1 MAIRTGFGFLQQES
15 VKKIVDSAIKKKLIS
30 DSRFQNWPKFGRIP
44 DPGFGFGLP
53 TLVGKMNKQTDWQ
66 TLTDGQRVQGVI
78 PLFSVLH
85 QGRLG

>member
-15 VKKIVDSAIKKKLIS
+15 VQKNSGFSADYGLRIRYKKKLIS

-66 TLTDGQRVQGVI
+66 TLTDV
-78 PLFSVLH
+78 
-85 QGRLG
+85 